1 MYVSVPFLFWVL
13 HFSEFHLQLASG
25 SQNPDM
31 PTFELTW
38 EEVKRNVPLVKDEG
52 TAETS
57 ITYMSS
63 AIQLDPGRVVL
74 TPPSKT
80 PIPMPPQPF
89 LLRGLHVEVVYPNGQ
104 PVPLTEVYLHH
115 IAFYDGV
122 TSADLCG
129 GASLE
134 GKDALWSVGAESRHT
149 STFFPDGYGYP
160 VLGNSSDF
168 PTQWSANIHIIRT
181 KGVPHVKH
189 CIECHCGGAGGGSE
203 DCCPHGS
210 LCGGMPAGAA
220 TPGAREPYH
229 VQYTVWYDELPGP
242 GGGPGPVPLRYHTLD
257 AAACQLEWN
266 IPARCPWR
274 FRHAGT
280 VPGSTQLRGAGLRGS
295 GRYFPFDFLAGA
307 LGPSR
312 GPGRCVSPMRWSLTW
327 PYDGRVVFAKGHL
340 HTGGIDLSLY
350 RATAAGGEELL
361 CRTAARYGSGWGGNR
376 TGAEGESPREPA
388 DQPAG
393 NELGYVVGVDSCRGS
408 LRRGLV
414 LRAGDRLTVEARY
427 HSAPW
432 YEGVMGLLDIAVA
445 PDGALP
451 QGVAEA

>member
-1 MYVSVPFLFWVL
+1 MRTGSKFRSKLTGRVAREMYVSVPFLFWVL

-181 KGVPHVKH
+181 KGVPHVSSAPVLPPQGKP
-189 CIECHCGGAGGGSE
+189 GRAAGRPGPAQRWGRFLRLGCSPLTLSSE
-203 DCCPHGS
+203 DLALS
-210 LCGGMPAGAA
+210 L
-220 TPGAREPYH
+220 
-229 VQYTVWYDELPGP
+229 
-242 GGGPGPVPLRYHTLD
+242 
-257 AAACQLEWN
+257 
-266 IPARCPWR
+266 
-274 FRHAGT
+274 
-280 VPGSTQLRGAGLRGS
+280 SRGS
-295 GRYFPFDFLAGA
+295 GCSA
-307 LGPSR
+307 
-312 GPGRCVSPMRWSLTW
+312 VLT
-327 PYDGRVVFAKGHL
+327 
-340 HTGGIDLSLY
+340 
-350 RATAAGGEELL
+350 
-361 CRTAARYGSGWGGNR
+361 
-376 TGAEGESPREPA
+376 
-388 DQPAG
+388 
-393 NELGYVVGVDSCRGS
+393 
-408 LRRGLV
+408 
-414 LRAGDRLTVEARY
+414 
-427 HSAPW
+427 
-432 YEGVMGLLDIAVA
+432 
-445 PDGALP
+445 
-451 QGVAEA
+451 